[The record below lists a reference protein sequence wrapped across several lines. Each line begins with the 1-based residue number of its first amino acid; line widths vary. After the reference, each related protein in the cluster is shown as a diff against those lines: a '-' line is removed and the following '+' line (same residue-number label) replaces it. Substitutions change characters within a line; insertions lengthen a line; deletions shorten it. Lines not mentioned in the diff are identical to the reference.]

1 MAKRSKRTTTSRALT
16 AGFLSLSFIFYPLVR
31 TVPAAEAAAV
41 DLRSESQMKTEA
53 GLYDSAMREIERA
66 LTIKLETIEDLKAA
80 TALLAKQIPNL
91 RFNRSKLAQIGL
103 SDSTFVAAVRER
115 TKDSKTTD
123 AFVRELATDSKSI
136 TKLSGAL
143 SLSDRLQRKV
153 DGDVA
158 LIRRLADR
166 LTQVTADLKAKIKQ
180 NHVGLR
186 NGEFDTTFA
195 GHEFL
200 STALTRPIGPP
211 APRISDSDIELVLVI
226 VAVYVFPGV
235 LVGLA
240 ILAAG
245 PISLG
250 IVVTGAALLIG
261 RVVENFGTDKGR
273 DRVAACQDAA
283 EAEYKSCVAGGA
295 GACCGLAELNAAGC
309 LAKWLFDSGACILA

>member
-1 MAKRSKRTTTSRALT
+1 MAIRSKRTTTSRALT

-31 TVPAAEAAAV
+31 TLPAAEAAAV

-200 STALTRPIGPP
+200 SP